1 MTSFLKLKRIC
12 ECCSR
17 EFFSKTTVTRFCSV
31 SCRSKAGKQKIR
43 AEKIKVSNEETLKL
57 KMLQLEE
64 LKKKEFLTVRDV
76 ASLLSCSVRS
86 VYYYIDNNTIEAVNI
101 GRRMTRIKRSSI
113 DKLLIKPE
121 PEITYGAE
129 DKPIEYT
136 LADCIGTY
144 EVRRK
149 YQISESTLRSLI
161 IRNNIPR
168 LRKGSLAYVPKEL
181 IEGLLEKMYS
191 I

>member
-1 MTSFLKLKRIC
+1 MTSYIQLKRIC
-12 ECCSR
+12 EFCSK
-17 EFFSKTTVTRFCSV
+17 EFNSKTTVTRFCS
-31 SCRSKAGKQKIR
+31 STCRSRAGKMKIR
-43 AEKIKVSNEETLKL
+43 SANIKVSNEETLQVKI
-57 KMLQLEE
+57 LQLEE

-76 ASLLSCSVRS
+76 ASLLSCSVRT

-101 GRRMTRIKRSSI
+101 GKRMTRIKRSSI

-121 PEITYGAE
+121 PEKTSEAE
-129 DKPIEYT
+129 VKAIEYT

-168 LRKGSLAYVPKEL
+168 LRKGSLAFVPKVL
-181 IEGLLEKMYS
+181 IEGLLER